1 MKNIVSLLIVL
12 LLAIGTRAQS
22 QDEATMKKVFE
33 DYKSAIL
40 NDKADAALDAIDTK
54 TKNYYAAILSQ
65 VKKADSTS
73 IAAMSMVDKITVL
86 GIRARA
92 NREEI
97 LSMQGYD
104 AFLFAIKKGMVG
116 KNSVSNNALGAIT
129 INKDFA
135 SAEMMSRGKSLP
147 PSYHFYRETDGW
159 KLNLTELFALGNASL
174 KQMIDNSGKSENEYL
189 LEILSLLT
197 NKEQGYHLWKPVE

>member
-22 QDEATMKKVFE
+22 QDEAAIKKVFE

-116 KNSVSNNALGAIT
+116 KNSVSNNALGTIT

-147 PSYHFYRETDGW
+147 ASYHFYRETDGW